1 MTKTQQT
8 KTPLDLTSFAHI
20 QSSQEEGLEVV
31 IRHPLD
37 PDIETGMVIV
47 IAGPDSEKRLK
58 AQRVSI
64 DARLKR
70 GKRKLTAEEIEQDA
84 KKILARSVL
93 SWSGFVENGQA
104 LECTV
109 ENVMHVFTKYKF
121 IHEQVDEVANDRAS
135 FTKDSQ
141 TNSVSI

>member
-1 MTKTQQT
+1 MAKTQQAQ
-8 KTPLDLTSFAHI
+8 PLDLSSFETL
-20 QSSQEEGLEVV
+20 QKSQDEGLEVN

-47 IAGPDSEKRLK
+47 IAGPDSDKRLR
-58 AQRVSI
+58 AQRMSI

-84 KKILARSVL
+84 KKIMARSVL

-109 ENVMHVFTKYKF
+109 ENVLHVFTKYKF
-121 IHEQVDEVANDRAS
+121 IYEQVDEVANDRLS
-135 FTKDSQ
+135 FTMGSQ
-141 TNSVSI
+141 ENSASI